1 MKVNLFDTTFV
12 IPLRIDS
19 IIRLENCLSAVDYIQ
34 NYFNTNIFILEAD
47 NFNNSLLKKLLNKEV
62 RYLFLRDNDPV
73 FYKTKLL
80 NFITSQIKTPYIG
93 IWDADVVAYR
103 DSILSS
109 IISLRDNKADISYP
123 YDGTFLDTSLIIR
136 NLFID
141 KDLDINVLTRNK
153 TKMRIMYPGPQYGGA
168 VFLKKD
174 SYFKAGRE
182 NENFYGWGMEDA
194 ERHYRMINLG
204 LRLHRSANC
213 LYHLSHPRDHN
224 GKMRSRLQESR
235 VHGEFFNLLEYS
247 ESELREIV
255 NKKKL

>member
-153 TKMRIMYPGPQYGGA
+153 TKMRIMYPGPQ
-168 VFLKKD
+168 
-174 SYFKAGRE
+174 
-182 NENFYGWGMEDA
+182 
-194 ERHYRMINLG
+194 
-204 LRLHRSANC
+204 
-213 LYHLSHPRDHN
+213 
-224 GKMRSRLQESR
+224 
-235 VHGEFFNLLEYS
+235 
-247 ESELREIV
+247 
-255 NKKKL
+255 